1 MFVEALGQVYCGD
14 LERYVELTGEVV
26 RRYGATRGYGL
37 ASYVD
42 GLQSAGRVEEALA
55 LTEQSVA
62 AARDLGN
69 PYWISYAL
77 WIAGMAFSRADAR
90 RALAAWDEGVAFVRE
105 HRVQFFEGFLA
116 RDAARL
122 HTSDGEPE
130 AALVLF
136 GEAIAAFHRA
146 GNVPQLVITLASVPA
161 LFERLERF
169 DAAATLLGA
178 MSQQPSSFHHVPEL
192 ADIGA
197 RVRSRLGAQAAEL
210 EATGAAFDLNDAAV
224 YARQQ
229 IDAARRD
236 PTPRERP
243 ARPGGLSRRELEVL
257 RLVAAGRTSHE
268 IAAELFISTRT
279 AEHHIAN
286 IYTKIGVSNRA
297 AATRWAVTH
306 RVVDDAV
313 AG

>member
-1 MFVEALGQVYCGD
+1 
-14 LERYVELTGEVV
+14 
-26 RRYGATRGYGL
+26 
-37 ASYVD
+37 
-42 GLQSAGRVEEALA
+42 
-55 LTEQSVA
+55 
-62 AARDLGN
+62 
-69 PYWISYAL
+69 
-77 WIAGMAFSRADAR
+77 
-90 RALAAWDEGVAFVRE
+90 
-105 HRVQFFEGFLA
+105 
-116 RDAARL
+116 
-122 HTSDGEPE
+122 
-130 AALVLF
+130 
-136 GEAIAAFHRA
+136 
-146 GNVPQLVITLASVPA
+146 
-161 LFERLERF
+161 
-169 DAAATLLGA
+169 
-178 MSQQPSSFHHVPEL
+178 MS
-192 ADIGA
+192 
-197 RVRSRLGAQAAEL
+197 SRLGAQAAEL

-236 PTPRERP
+236 PTRRERP

>member
-1 MFVEALGQVYCGD
+1 
-14 LERYVELTGEVV
+14 
-26 RRYGATRGYGL
+26 
-37 ASYVD
+37 
-42 GLQSAGRVEEALA
+42 
-55 LTEQSVA
+55 
-62 AARDLGN
+62 
-69 PYWISYAL
+69 
-77 WIAGMAFSRADAR
+77 
-90 RALAAWDEGVAFVRE
+90 
-105 HRVQFFEGFLA
+105 
-116 RDAARL
+116 
-122 HTSDGEPE
+122 
-130 AALVLF
+130 
-136 GEAIAAFHRA
+136 
-146 GNVPQLVITLASVPA
+146 
-161 LFERLERF
+161 
-169 DAAATLLGA
+169 
-178 MSQQPSSFHHVPEL
+178 MS
-192 ADIGA
+192 
-197 RVRSRLGAQAAEL
+197 SRLGARAAEL

-306 RVVDDAV
+306 RVVEDAV